1 MIVLHSTVN
10 TTAMGLITIIYIMV
24 FYTFVALFLQ
34 IVISMFLFM
43 MKHFMPHIYHHK
55 KMIIRFYS
63 ISITFVLMIRVVS
76 LIIDT
81 VVQHDYNK
89 TEPKNGTIDK
99 INDIIMASIY
109 FFELT
114 PSIIIIIVL
123 WKSNNELRMKQI
135 QMGKPHYSLVN
146 KGSNSTYNHVYEDE
160 ESEKEKTMDDHSY
173 SDGLLHD
180 ELEIDNSQTKNASGL
195 SKSKGGSILPS
206 PKSALTYY

>member
-1 MIVLHSTVN
+1 
-10 TTAMGLITIIYIMV
+10 MGLVTIIYIMI
-24 FYTFVALFLQ
+24 FYTFVAVFLQ

-43 MKHFMPHIYHHK
+43 MKHFMTHIYHQK

-63 ISITFVLMIRVVS
+63 ISITLVLMIRVIS
-76 LIIDT
+76 LVIDT
-81 VVQHDYNK
+81 IVQAGYDQDSSHNK
-89 TEPKNGTIDK
+89 PIDN

-146 KGSNSTYNHVYEDE
+146 KGSNSTYNHVYEEDGT
-160 ESEKEKTMDDHSY
+160 EKEKTMDDQSS
-173 SDGLLHD
+173 SDGLLQ
-180 ELEIDNSQTKNASGL
+180 EEIEIDNSLTRNASAF
-195 SKSKGGSILPS
+195 SKSKGGSILPT